1 MESQYGNGKSVRVS
15 IGPRTTGHG
24 NTYIRA
30 NAVKGAGVVA
40 ITVASRWDF
49 GVLFLDTDEA
59 VTLANEI
66 LSEADVYT
74 LTDKGRAAVR

>member
-1 MESQYGNGKSVRVS
+1 MANRWDNGKSLRVS
-15 IGPRTTGHG
+15 IGPRTTGHK
-24 NTYIRA
+24 NIYVRA
-30 NAVKGAGVVA
+30 NAMSGQGVVA

-59 VTLANEI
+59 VALAHEI
-66 LSEADVYT
+66 LNEASVYT

>member
-1 MESQYGNGKSVRVS
+1 MEYNNGKSLRVS
-15 IGPRTTGHG
+15 IGPRITGYD

-30 NAVKGAGVVA
+30 NTLKGANVIA

-49 GVLFLDTDEA
+49 GMLFLDTDEA
-59 VTLANEI
+59 VALAHEI
-66 LSEADVYT
+66 LSEASVYT